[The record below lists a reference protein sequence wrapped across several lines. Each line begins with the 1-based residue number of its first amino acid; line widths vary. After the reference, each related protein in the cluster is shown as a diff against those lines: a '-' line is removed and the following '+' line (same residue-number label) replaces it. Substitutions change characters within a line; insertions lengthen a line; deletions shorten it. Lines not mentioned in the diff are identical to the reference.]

1 VVVNK
6 SKDYCRRLPGTHLIF
21 FCFSSDTAVN
31 AEDTANQNVRMKEE
45 QLRKEEE
52 KVSDFANVHDNEGP

>member
-1 VVVNK
+1 MDFRH
-6 SKDYCRRLPGTHLIF
+6 SSII
-21 FCFSSDTAVN
+21 FCFNSDTAVN

-52 KVSDFANVHDNEGP
+52 KVSDLAKVRDNEGL